1 MAGKSMSLTKLKLER
16 AKMVAELE
24 ALKNKIG
31 GLDIAISVLEGHSN
45 ASPTQVA
52 VPTGRKPKTKKVV
65 LDMLGEVGVDG
76 LVATEAV
83 ERAAS
88 RGVTLERG
96 TVSSLL
102 SRFKRDGLVD
112 YDGDR
117 YRLKRVA

>member
-1 MAGKSMSLTKLKLER
+1 MAGKNMSLTKLKLER

-31 GLDIAISVLEGHSN
+31 GVDIAISVLEGHSN
-45 ASPTQVA
+45 VAPAQV
-52 VPTGRKPKTKKVV
+52 VSPTGRKPKTKKVV
-65 LDMLGEVGVDG
+65 LDMLGEAGISG

-88 RGVTLERG
+88 RGISLERG

-102 SRFKRDGLVD
+102 SRFKRDGLVE

-117 YRLKRVA
+117 YRLKRAG